1 MNEIKKKTVSPILI
15 IGLLLYVAYSIIDRF
30 ITPLPDWIAIP
41 VMLIAVVLI
50 IIGVFKMRKQ

>member
-1 MNEIKKKTVSPILI
+1 MNEIKKKSVSPIWI
-15 IGLLLYVAYSIIDRF
+15 IGLLLYVAYSITDRF

-50 IIGVFKMRKQ
+50 IVGVLKMGKR